1 MDVRNH
7 FLRELK
13 DEGLIMLK
21 HISGDENEA
30 DIFTKNTAASVF
42 SRHIPKFVGLDKK
55 MEERYPEPGAR
66 EGVGAQF
73 LAPVSDPG

>member
-1 MDVRNH
+1 MV
-7 FLRELK
+7 
-13 DEGLIMLK
+13 K

-30 DIFTKNTAASVF
+30 DIFTKNTVASVF
-42 SRHIPKFVGLDKK
+42 KRHIPKFVGLDKY
-55 MEERYPEPGAR
+55 MEENYPEPGAR